1 MKTITL
7 AAPWSHHTLATT
19 TDYQP
24 GTHEVTD
31 EVHAAA
37 LLAGVH
43 IETEEVN
50 GDGNPA
56 PRPARAAR
64 KAQG

>member
-7 AAPWSHHTLATT
+7 AAPWSHHTLAVT

-24 GTHEVTD
+24 GTHEVSD
-31 EVHAAA
+31 EVYADAVK
-37 LLAGVH
+37 AGVH
-43 IETEEVN
+43 IETEEDN
-50 GDGNPA
+50 GHGNPA

-64 KAQG
+64 KAKG

>member
-1 MKTITL
+1 MKTINL
-7 AAPWSHHTLATT
+7 AAPWSHHTIAVT
-19 TDYQP
+19 TDYLA
-24 GTHEVTD
+24 GTHEVTA

-43 IETEEVN
+43 IEAEEGH
-50 GDGNPA
+50 GDGNSA

-64 KAQG
+64 KA

>member
-1 MKTITL
+1 MKIIII
-7 AAPWSHHTLATT
+7 AAPWSHHTLAIT
-19 TDYQP
+19 TDYLP

-37 LLAGVH
+37 ILAGVH
-43 IETEEVN
+43 IETEEAN

-64 KAQG
+64 KA

>member
-7 AAPWSHHTLATT
+7 AAPWSHHTLAVT

-31 EVHAAA
+31 EVYADAVK
-37 LLAGVH
+37 AGVH

-50 GDGNPA
+50 GDGSA
-56 PRPARAAR
+56 TPRSARAAG
-64 KAQG
+64 KA

>member
-7 AAPWSHHTLATT
+7 AAPWSHHTLAVT

-24 GTHEVTD
+24 GTHEVAD

-37 LLAGVH
+37 VLAGVH
-43 IETEEVN
+43 IEAEESH

-64 KAQG
+64 KA

>member
-7 AAPWSHHTLATT
+7 AAPWSHHTLAVT

-24 GTHEVTD
+24 GTHEVSD
-31 EVHAAA
+31 EVYADAVK
-37 LLAGVH
+37 AGVH

-50 GDGNPA
+50 GDGDSA
-56 PRPARAAR
+56 ARPARAAR

>member
-7 AAPWSHHTLATT
+7 AAPWSHHTLPVT
-19 TDYQP
+19 TDYP
-24 GTHEVTD
+24 AGRHEVTG
-31 EVHAAA
+31 EVYDAAV
-37 LLAGVH
+37 LAGVH
-43 IETEEVN
+43 IEAEESH

-64 KAQG
+64 KA

>member
-7 AAPWSHHTLATT
+7 AAPWSHHTLPVT
-19 TDYQP
+19 TDYP
-24 GTHEVTD
+24 AGTHEVTD

-37 LLAGVH
+37 VLAGVH
-43 IETEEVN
+43 IEAEESH

-64 KAQG
+64 KA